1 MGAVAVDPGPL
12 TLALAPDQVL
22 DRASLHLA
30 NALLG
35 NPDSAGGL
43 EILLGGLRLRFVT
56 ASALAITGAEGV
68 VKLNGSEL
76 PFNKAVRI
84 SPGAVLEF
92 GPALFGIRYYLAV
105 QGGIEPQAEP
115 LRAGGTLTFG
125 RPHAHNIP
133 AENHAPRR
141 ALDPERPVVARVER
155 GPQAQNY
162 DAGTWLRL
170 TSEPWILSPE
180 SDRVGARLVG
190 RPLEPAGVAG
200 AAGLAGAT
208 GQATT
213 PAPQAQA
220 LLSGS
225 VLLPPSGFPVIALAG
240 HPPTSKSPVIAV
252 VRDEDLDLLGQARP
266 GQMVHLLG

>member
-35 NPDSAGGL
+35 NPESAGGL

-56 ASALAITGAEGV
+56 GSALAITGAEGL

-76 PFNKAVRI
+76 PFNKAVRV

-105 QGGIEPQAEP
+105 QGGIEPRTEP

-125 RPHAHNIP
+125 RPHGHSIP
-133 AENHAPRR
+133 AENHAARR

-155 GPQAQNY
+155 GPQAHNY

-170 TSEPWILSPE
+170 TTEPCVLSPE

-190 RPLEPAGVAG
+190 RPLEPAGATGVG
-200 AAGLAGAT
+200 GAT
-208 GQATT
+208 GPATT
-213 PAPQAQA
+213 PAPQAQP
-220 LLSGS
+220 LRSGS

-240 HPPTSKSPVIAV
+240 HPATSESPVIAV

>member
-12 TLALAPDQVL
+12 TLAVAPDQAL

-35 NPDSAGGL
+35 NPDSAAGL

-56 ASALAITGAEGV
+56 ASALSVTGAEGV

-76 PFNKAVRI
+76 PFNKAIRV

-92 GPALFGIRYYLAV
+92 GPAMFGIRYYLAV
-105 QGGIEPQAEP
+105 QGGIEPQTEP
-115 LRAGGTLTFG
+115 LRASGTLTFRRSHG
-125 RPHAHNIP
+125 NNIP
-133 AENHAPRR
+133 IENHAPRR
-141 ALDPERPVVARVER
+141 ALDPERPVVARVKR

-190 RPLEPAGVAG
+190 RPLEPAGRAG
-200 AAGLAGAT
+200 SADP
-208 GQATT
+208 ATT
-213 PAPQAQA
+213 PASQGQP

-225 VLLPPSGFPVIALAG
+225 VLLPASGFPVIALAG

>member
-35 NPDSAGGL
+35 NPESAGVL

-56 ASALAITGAEGV
+56 ASAVAITGAEGV

-76 PFNKAVRI
+76 PFNKAVRV

-125 RPHAHNIP
+125 RPHGHNIP
-133 AENHAPRR
+133 IGNHAARR

-190 RPLEPAGVAG
+190 RPLEPAGG
-200 AAGLAGAT
+200 AGAT
-208 GQATT
+208 GPTTTQAT
-213 PAPQAQA
+213 QAQP

-240 HPPTSKSPVIAV
+240 HPATSESPVIAV
-252 VRDEDLDLLGQARP
+252 VRDDDLDLLGQARP